1 MKANVGK
8 PVTRIRQEIT
18 IPQRE
23 TLVGGSF
30 KVLPVTPRVT
40 KSPGWRLGSGFD
52 GVTLKPST
60 NVGPRMSRN
69 RKVGRA
75 EPLCS
80 LRQSHPK
87 LDLSNG
93 ILPTRQFVGQR
104 DDPKKQKYHSGPLE
118 VRSIEPVRELGTADD
133 AFEGGL
139 ARSAAETGKKAATVP
154 VASLAGLIYRPIKTH
169 ESRTALSSHDEDIF
183 KEPIQL
189 HLSQSRNLDAS
200 QIIREPSRSE
210 RNGWLKRRRVDF
222 AVADEDEEDQ
232 LFLHTQTTSSANY
245 DENGRQNRLQQCF
258 ANAAQEQH
266 AAKSDPQAF
275 IEGGLTRSNP
285 ELPVTSQK
293 RDIFQDDPSKQYCRR
308 ALHDPKKKSSGSEVE
323 ASDHQS
329 LNSPPESSLYPDSE
343 ADFPGSAINHRG
355 LLMPKARHKTE
366 VPRTSEIPETQ
377 EALKESIELDH
388 ISTEPL
394 DPEQPPFQLS
404 ETTLDSGK
412 YFSKS
417 VQQLELPEMVSHT
430 VTRRRS
436 RREPD
441 QDVRGSPVISRMPE
455 GLSHHVNVGRF
466 IGEQRAQKQEG
477 TLQLGMTP
485 RLKRRMSNAPFRP
498 PFVESSR

>member
-1 MKANVGK
+1 M
-8 PVTRIRQEIT
+8 TRIRQEIT

-23 TLVGGSF
+23 TLAGGSF

-60 NVGPRMSRN
+60 NVGQRTSCN

-80 LRQSHPK
+80 LRQSQPK

-93 ILPTRQFVGQR
+93 LSPTRQLVSQR
-104 DDPKKQKYHSGPLE
+104 DDPKKQEHHSGPVE
-118 VRSIEPVRELGTADD
+118 VSSIKPFRELGTADG

-139 ARSAAETGKKAATVP
+139 ARRAAETGRKAAFVH
-154 VASLAGLIYRPIKTH
+154 VASLTGLIYRPMKTH
-169 ESRTALSSHDEDIF
+169 ESRTALSSHDEYIV

-210 RNGWLKRRRVDF
+210 RNGWLRRRRVDF

-258 ANAAQEQH
+258 ANATQEQH
-266 AAKSDPQAF
+266 AARSDPQAF

-293 RDIFQDDPSKQYCRR
+293 RDNFQDEPSKQHRR
-308 ALHDPKKKSSGSEVE
+308 RTLHDPEKRTSDAERE
-323 ASDHQS
+323 ASNYQS
-329 LNSPPESSLYPDSE
+329 LNSSPESSPYPDSE
-343 ADFPGSAINHRG
+343 ADFPASAINHRG
-355 LLMPKARHKTE
+355 LLMPKARHNME
-366 VPRTSEIPETQ
+366 VPRTSEVPETQ
-377 EALKESIELDH
+377 EALQESIELDH
-388 ISTEPL
+388 ISTESL
-394 DPEQPPFQLS
+394 DPEQHPFHLS

-412 YFSKS
+412 YFSKA
-417 VQQLELPEMVSHT
+417 VQQLELPEMVSHI
-430 VTRRRS
+430 VTRRMS

-441 QDVRGSPVISRMPE
+441 QDVRGSPVISRMQE
-455 GLSHHVNVGRF
+455 RLSHHVNVGPF
-466 IGEQRAQKQEG
+466 IGEQRLQKRKG
-477 TLQLGMTP
+477 TLHLGVTP
-485 RLKRRMSNAPFRP
+485 RLKRRMSMAPFRP
-498 PFVESSR
+498 PFIESLR

>member
-23 TLVGGSF
+23 TLAGGVF
-30 KVLPVTPRVT
+30 KILPVTPKVT

-60 NVGPRMSRN
+60 NVGQRTSRN

-80 LRQSHPK
+80 LRQSQPK

-93 ILPTRQFVGQR
+93 LSPTRQLVSQR
-104 DDPKKQKYHSGPLE
+104 DDPKKQEYHSGSVE
-118 VRSIEPVRELGTADD
+118 VRSIKPFRELGTADG

-139 ARSAAETGKKAATVP
+139 ARRAAETGRKAAFVQ
-154 VASLAGLIYRPIKTH
+154 VASLPSPIYRPIKTH
-169 ESRTALSSHDEDIF
+169 ESIKALSSHDEYIV

-222 AVADEDEEDQ
+222 AVADEDEEDR

-245 DENGRQNRLQQCF
+245 DEDGRQNRLQQCF

-266 AAKSDPQAF
+266 PDRSDPQAF
-275 IEGGLTRSNP
+275 IEGGLTRSNT

-293 RDIFQDDPSKQYCRR
+293 RDNFQDEPSKQHRR
-308 ALHDPKKKSSGSEVE
+308 RTLHDPEKRTSDSGRE
-323 ASDHQS
+323 ASNYQS
-329 LNSPPESSLYPDSE
+329 LNSSPESSLFPDSV
-343 ADFPGSAINHRG
+343 ADFSASAVQPTG
-355 LLMPKARHKTE
+355 LSTPKARHKIE

-377 EALKESIELDH
+377 EALQESIELDH

-394 DPEQPPFQLS
+394 DPEQHSFQLS

-412 YFSKS
+412 YFAKA
-417 VQQLELPEMVSHT
+417 VQQLEMLEMVSHPI
-430 VTRRRS
+430 TRRMS
-436 RREPD
+436 HREPD
-441 QDVRGSPVISRMPE
+441 QDVRGSSVISRMPE
-455 GLSHHVNVGRF
+455 GLSHHVNVGPF
-466 IGEQRAQKQEG
+466 IGEQRLQKQKG
-477 TLQLGMTP
+477 TLQLGVTP

-498 PFVESSR
+498 PFMESLR